1 MSGEAPHAAPG
12 RLDPPYLPIGEHGL
26 IGDLRTAALVG
37 TDGRIDWFCAPR
49 FDSPSVF
56 GALLDAEKGG
66 FWAIEPQCEVATRQ
80 QFYFPETNILITRML
95 TEDGMVE
102 VQDFMPVLREHD
114 PDHRQR
120 LVRRVVSVRGHL
132 RMRVE
137 VAPRPDY
144 GRARHRIEPTATGVR
159 FVGAAPSLTL
169 HSDVALEDRGGDAH
183 GVFRIAQGESVLFVL
198 EPDTESGE
206 GREGSG
212 DSGSVTESAGPA
224 DRGRHAV
231 RTGTNTGTGSSD
243 EGGAAAPGRPGAAG
257 DERGPLAPEAAQQ
270 LFDATVAF
278 WRGWLARSAY
288 TGRWREMVHRSALAL
303 KLLTHEPTGAVVA
316 APTAA
321 LPEHLGGER
330 NWDYRYVWIRDA
342 AFSLYALLR
351 LGFTAEAQA
360 FIAWLSRCLD
370 RSHDGE
376 LGPLRV
382 MYTIDGDPRI
392 PEEELHHLA
401 GYRGS
406 RPVRAG
412 NCAAGQLQLD
422 IYGELIDSVYLFNKY
437 GGGVSHDTWTN
448 LGRILDWLLDH
459 WDTPD
464 QGIWETRAGQQ
475 HHTYSRVMCWVAV
488 ERMIRIAN
496 QRGLPADLV
505 RWRRERDAIY
515 RQVMER
521 GWNHDRGTFTQRLA
535 DAPGETP
542 PAELDASLLLMPMV
556 KFVSP
561 NDPRFHSTVEAIA
574 EELVTDGLV
583 FRYDPRLT
591 PDGLSGEEGTFSICS
606 FWWVEALT
614 RTGQVERARL
624 ALEKIF
630 TYANHTGLYAEQIGL
645 TGEHLGNFPQAF
657 THLALISAAT
667 NLDRSLG

>member
-1 MSGEAPHAAPG
+1 
-12 RLDPPYLPIGEHGL
+12 
-26 IGDLRTAALVG
+26 
-37 TDGRIDWFCAPR
+37 
-49 FDSPSVF
+49 
-56 GALLDAEKGG
+56 
-66 FWAIEPQCEVATRQ
+66 
-80 QFYFPETNILITRML
+80 
-95 TEDGMVE
+95 
-102 VQDFMPVLREHD
+102 
-114 PDHRQR
+114 
-120 LVRRVVSVRGHL
+120 
-132 RMRVE
+132 
-137 VAPRPDY
+137 
-144 GRARHRIEPTATGVR
+144 
-159 FVGAAPSLTL
+159 
-169 HSDVALEDRGGDAH
+169 
-183 GVFRIAQGESVLFVL
+183 
-198 EPDTESGE
+198 
-206 GREGSG
+206 
-212 DSGSVTESAGPA
+212 
-224 DRGRHAV
+224 
-231 RTGTNTGTGSSD
+231 
-243 EGGAAAPGRPGAAG
+243 
-257 DERGPLAPEAAQQ
+257 
-270 LFDATVAF
+270 
-278 WRGWLARSAY
+278 
-288 TGRWREMVHRSALAL
+288 MVHRSALAL

-370 RSHDGE
+370 RSEDGG

-382 MYTIDGDPRI
+382 MYTIDGDPHI

-437 GGGVSHDTWTN
+437 GGGISHDTWSN

-496 QRGLPADLV
+496 QRGLPADLA

-657 THLALISAAT
+657 THLALISATT
-667 NLDRSLG
+667 NLDRALG